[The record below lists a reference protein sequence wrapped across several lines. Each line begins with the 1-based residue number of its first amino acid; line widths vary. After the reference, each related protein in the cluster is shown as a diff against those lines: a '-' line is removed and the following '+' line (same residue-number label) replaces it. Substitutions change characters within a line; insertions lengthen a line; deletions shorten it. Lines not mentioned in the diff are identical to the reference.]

1 VTTGGTT
8 IVDAGGLAPVK
19 DPWAV
24 GMLKG
29 LATFAKDKPLGA
41 MSAFVIFSI
50 TIIAIFAPII
60 APYDPTDP
68 FVGPRAVRPGSDFW
82 LGTDTLGRDLMSRA
96 FYGAR
101 ISIYIG
107 FVAIGVSTAI
117 GTVVGLGSGYFE
129 GKLDLIIQRIIDAVQ
144 AFPALILALG
154 IIAVRGPSLNNALL
168 VITIVLIPGTARIV
182 RGAVLSTKQNIYIEA
197 SKALGASDTRIM
209 FRHILPNITAPI
221 IVQASILLGAAIL
234 FEAALSFLGAGGDIE
249 DPSWGAMISGRPGSG
264 VDDPSEFRLFP
275 WIALV
280 PAVAISLSVFSFNLL
295 GDAIRDKLDPRL
307 RGGGGRLG

>member
-1 VTTGGTT
+1 MTTSDTT
-8 IVDAGGLAPVK
+8 LLDAGALAPVK
-19 DPWAV
+19 EHWAL
-24 GMLKG
+24 GILKG
-29 LATFAKDKPLGA
+29 LASFAREKPLGA
-41 MSAFVIFSI
+41 LSAFVIFSI
-50 TIIAIFAPII
+50 TIIAIFAPLI
-60 APYDPTDP
+60 APYGPTDP
-68 FVGPRAVRPGSDFW
+68 FVGPRAASPNSDFW
-82 LGTDTLGRDLMSRA
+82 LGTDVLGRDVMSRA

-117 GTVVGLGSGYFE
+117 GTVVGLVSGYFE
-129 GKLDLIIQRIIDAVQ
+129 GKLDLIIQRIIDAIQ

-154 IIAVRGPSLNNALL
+154 IIAVRGASLQNALL

-182 RGAVLSTKQNIYIEA
+182 RGAVLSTKQNVYIDA
-197 SKALGASDTRIM
+197 SKALGASDSRIM

-234 FEAALSFLGAGGDIE
+234 FEAALSFLGAGGKID
-249 DPSWGAMISGRPGSG
+249 DPSWGAMVSGRAGSG
-264 VDDPSEFRLFP
+264 VDDPSDFRLYP

-280 PAVAISLSVFSFNLL
+280 PSVAISLSVFSFNLL
-295 GDAIRDKLDPRL
+295 GDAVRDKLDPRL